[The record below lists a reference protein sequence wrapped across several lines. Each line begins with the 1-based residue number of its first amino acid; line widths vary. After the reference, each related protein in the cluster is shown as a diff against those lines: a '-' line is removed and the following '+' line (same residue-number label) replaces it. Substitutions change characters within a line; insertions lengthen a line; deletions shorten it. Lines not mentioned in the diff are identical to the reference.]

1 MVGERGVT
9 GPLAPRAV
17 EVEAY
22 TRTEAW
28 TTAWGE
34 VVYRMTPWNPA
45 GRTFL
50 QLGCLELDEN
60 LLGPA
65 LENTLRCTTEAQR

>member
-1 MVGERGVT
+1 MV
-9 GPLAPRAV
+9 
-17 EVEAY
+17 
-22 TRTEAW
+22 
-28 TTAWGE
+28 
-34 VVYRMTPWNPA
+34 PWDPD

-65 LENTLRCTTEAQR
+65 LEHTLRCTTEASK